1 MDEAVIKQIQ
11 REGADALL
19 DIGVSV
25 PLKAFHIPF
34 RKSPLELR
42 VTMRRPYMSGQILF
56 ARTYLSMGITSE
68 EMWGFSKEEEMQF
81 LASHGKAVSRMVAY
95 TLCRGPFSRRVLL
108 RPVAWLIRNFMEQR
122 YLVGCDQAF
131 CQPDGYRPFYTYY
144 QISRADESDELET
157 EPKKE
162 GELKSRYEGSH
173 SPFGFVWQIA
183 SATGWSVDYIL
194 NKVNYQTLI
203 MMLSDAPRYVRDK
216 SGSSGPAD
224 ERSAEDEA
232 DGIVGFFQSK
242 LK

>member
-122 YLVGCDQAF
+122 YLVGAIKRFVSLMGTD
-131 CQPDGYRPFYTYY
+131 PFIPIIRSAERTNPMSLRLS
-144 QISRADESDELET
+144 QR
-157 EPKKE
+157 KK

-183 SATGWSVDYIL
+183 SATGWSVDYIP

>member
-122 YLVGCDQAF
+122 YLVGAIKRFVSLMGTD
-131 CQPDGYRPFYTYY
+131 PF
-144 QISRADESDELET
+144 IPIIRSAADESDELET